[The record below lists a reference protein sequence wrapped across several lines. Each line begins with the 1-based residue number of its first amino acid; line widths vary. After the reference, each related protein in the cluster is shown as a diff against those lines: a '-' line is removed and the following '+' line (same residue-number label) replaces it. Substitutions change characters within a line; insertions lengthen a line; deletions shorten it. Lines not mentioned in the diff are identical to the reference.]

1 MVNLLHTG
9 ESGNTQTHTHSVYA
23 VFQRSAGLCPITGRR
38 GVIMVMSII
47 YKELREIPRQ
57 VHGVVERF
65 WSNFPLQSQ
74 LSPKILPL
82 CIIKSTETTLF
93 TGSDCGPCTTWH
105 HPTQS
110 LWWKKI
116 ALSLFFFWRR
126 PVCSPRGTVH
136 VTRSAARWNC
146 LSRKTVP
153 AINLSNWHI
162 PATWPLWHQF
172 GGRHRLLFLSPLWL

>member
-1 MVNLLHTG
+1 MHAYTMVNLLHTG

-23 VFQRSAGLCPITGRR
+23 LFQRSAGLCPITGRR

-47 YKELREIPRQ
+47 YRELREIPRQ

-82 CIIKSTETTLF
+82 CIIKLTETTLF

-105 HPTQS
+105 HPTQL
-110 LWWKKI
+110 LWWKKNCFEP
-116 ALSLFFFWRR
+116 LFFLETSCLQPTRYRACNAIGGSMKLLIKKNR
-126 PVCSPRGTVH
+126 PGD
-136 VTRSAARWNC
+136 
-146 LSRKTVP
+146 
-153 AINLSNWHI
+153 
-162 PATWPLWHQF
+162 QF
-172 GGRHRLLFLSPLWL
+172 K